1 MAGQPCTDW
10 IKEFTEENL
19 LAGTD
24 PCGARLEA
32 GSMQEVWLDLPR
44 ADPPR

>member
-1 MAGQPCTDW
+1 MDW
-10 IKEFTEENL
+10 IREFTEENL
-19 LAGTD
+19 LAGPD
-24 PCGARLEA
+24 LCGARLKEA